1 MAFIQKLFTS
11 YKARND
17 GDTRIG
23 ELNRI
28 WYDSTTNSFRVQ
40 LDDTP
45 GGTLISGGGGTGG
58 DSNSFKTI
66 RVSGFEDLV
75 ASTADT
81 IEFVAGPGMTLIT
94 DPMGSPN
101 KKLTFQASIQGSII
115 DSGGP
120 YSTYGGV
127 APIDAG
133 GIY

>member
-11 YKARND
+11 YKARDD

-28 WYDSTTNSFRVQ
+28 WYDSATNSFRVQ

-45 GGTLISGGGGTGG
+45 GGTLISGGGTGG

-66 RVSGFEDLV
+66 RVSGSEDLV

-81 IEFVAGPGMTLIT
+81 IEFVAGSGMTLTT

-101 KKLTFQASIQGSII
+101 KKLIFQASIQGSII